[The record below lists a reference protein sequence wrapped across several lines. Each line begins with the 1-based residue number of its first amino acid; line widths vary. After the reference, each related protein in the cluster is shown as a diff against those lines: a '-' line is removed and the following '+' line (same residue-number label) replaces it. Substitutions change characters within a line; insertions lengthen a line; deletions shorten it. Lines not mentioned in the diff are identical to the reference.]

1 MGARMLDNYVGT
13 SQRYSQRVLVS
24 VAVQNAWDI
33 CTTDITKAF
42 LQGVTYKELAEATG
56 EPLREV
62 NFVLPQ
68 YCITLL
74 RQILGYE
81 DFNPATEVLHCE
93 KPGTGCNDAPRC
105 FSLKLAQVTR
115 NLCGL
120 RPSTVDG
127 ELCMKHVAE
136 AGRSKLVVIMTK
148 HVDDL
153 KLAGTKA
160 EVTIVLQQIEKS
172 IRQAED

>member
-1 MGARMLDNYVGT
+1 MLGIWTTTLARVNVAARECWCWRQSRTNGT
-13 SQRYSQRVLVS
+13 F
-24 VAVQNAWDI
+24 
-33 CTTDITKAF
+33 CTTYISKAF

-62 NFVLPQ
+62 NVALPP
-68 YCITLL
+68 YCMICL
-74 RQILGYE
+74 RQIPGYE
-81 DFNPATEVLHCE
+81 NFNPAMEVLHCE

-136 AGRSKLVVIMTK
+136 AGRSKLVDIITK
-148 HVDDL
+148 HVDDF
-153 KLAGTKA
+153 KLAGTRA
-160 EVTIVLQQIEKS
+160 EVTSVLQQIEQS
-172 IRQAED
+172 VRQAEG

>member
-1 MGARMLDNYVGT
+1 M
-13 SQRYSQRVLVS
+13 Q
-24 VAVQNAWDI
+24 
-33 CTTDITKAF
+33 
-42 LQGVTYKELAEATG
+42 
-56 EPLREV
+56 
-62 NFVLPQ
+62 
-68 YCITLL
+68 
-74 RQILGYE
+74 
-81 DFNPATEVLHCE
+81 VLHCE

-148 HVDDL
+148 PVDDL
-153 KLAGTKA
+153 KLAGARA
-160 EVTIVLQQIEKS
+160 EVTSVLQQIEKS
-172 IRQAED
+172 VWQAVQKILEKISNKCWLVSGLVVVFHAQIFRRATVR

>member
-1 MGARMLDNYVGT
+1 MLGT
-13 SQRYSQRVLVS
+13 DAPRILAS
-24 VAVQNAWDI
+24 
-33 CTTDITKAF
+33 F

-62 NFVLPQ
+62 NFVLPV

-74 RQILGYE
+74 RQIPGYE
-81 DFNPATEVLHCE
+81 NFYPAMEVLHC
-93 KPGTGCNDAPRC
+93 KKTGTGCNDAPRC
-105 FSLKLAQVTR
+105 FSLKIAQVTR

-160 EVTIVLQQIEKS
+160 EVTSVLQQIEE
-172 IRQAED
+172 IVRQAED